1 MLKAE
6 LEMALKAKEQ
16 ELENLKAKINE
27 GLRKV
32 LNNTCSDSHEHIET
46 FCDILGIDF
55 PTETVTIEIRYGS
68 TISGIYD
75 EYDQIIDFIK
85 K

>member
-16 ELENLKAKINE
+16 ELENLKSKIDE

-32 LNNTCSDSHEHIET
+32 LNNTCTDSHKHIET
-46 FCDILGIDF
+46 FCDILGIAF
-55 PTETVTIEIRYGS
+55 PT
-68 TISGIYD
+68 
-75 EYDQIIDFIK
+75 K
-85 K
+85 KSNR